1 VSTVDPAETT
11 TAVDMTGHTDIVEPV
26 DVTDR
31 TTGGPS
37 LRIDDL
43 CRRIRTY
50 LNTDQIRQVRRAY
63 RFSAEAH
70 EGQTRKSGEPY
81 VQHPLEVAGILA
93 EMHMDHE
100 TLVAAMLHDVIE
112 DTLVAKEGIS
122 EEFGPEVAQIV
133 DGLSKLTQIEF
144 ESHAEAQAQNFQKM
158 LMAMADDIRVI
169 LVKLADRL
177 HNMRTLGALNP
188 EKRRRIARE
197 TLEIYAPI
205 AQRLGMNTIRLE
217 LEDLG
222 FQALYPLR
230 YGVLKRVIQK
240 IRGNRKEV
248 LAKIKNRIKR
258 QLRQEHL
265 VAHVVGR
272 EKHLYSVYKKM
283 REKHLHFSEVHDVYA
298 FRLIVDSVDTCY
310 RTLGVVHGLHK
321 PVPGTFKDYIAIP
334 KANGYQSLHTVLF
347 GPFGIPIEVQIR
359 TNEMDQVA
367 EAGIAA
373 HWLYKTGESA
383 AKSAHKR
390 ARDWL
395 RGVIEMQRNAG
406 NSQEFLENVKVD
418 LFPDEVYVFTPKG
431 EIMELP
437 RGATAVDLAYA
448 IHTDIGNTCVGCRID
463 RRLVPLRTQLRT
475 GESVEIVTAPG
486 ARPNPAWLNFVVT
499 GKARANIRHYLKN
512 MRQDEAATLGR
523 RMLNRELERF
533 ETSIDKLDPERLKNA
548 LKSFNLATLEDLLG
562 HIGLGVRPAPLV
574 VRALVPSAI
583 EDKPDAS
590 RRRARS
596 GNAPAPLLIH
606 GTEGM
611 VVTIPKC
618 CYPIP
623 GDPIMGFITAGR
635 GIVIHHPSCKNVVEF
650 RNAPD
655 KWVDVEWAPE
665 LNYEFSAEIVL
676 DVVNQRGVLATVA
689 AGCADQNANIEGI
702 ELSERD
708 EHYSNMR
715 LIVGVRD
722 RKHLADVIR
731 VLRGVKTVARVHRKR
746 A

>member
-1 VSTVDPAETT
+1 MSTT
-11 TAVDMTGHTDIVEPV
+11 TLQIEAPT
-26 DVTDR
+26 
-31 TTGGPS
+31 

-43 CRRIRTY
+43 CRRTRSY
-50 LNTDQIRQVRRAY
+50 LSGDQIKQVRHAY
-63 RFSAEAH
+63 RFGAEAH
-70 EGQTRKSGEPY
+70 EGQIRKSGEPFI
-81 VQHPLEVAGILA
+81 QHPLAVANILA

-112 DTLVAKEGIS
+112 DTPIVKDRIS
-122 EEFGPEVAQIV
+122 DEFGTEVAQIV

-169 LVKLADRL
+169 MVKLADRL
-177 HNMRTLGALNP
+177 HNMRTLGALGT
-188 EKRRRIARE
+188 EQRRRIARE

-205 AQRLGMNTIRLE
+205 AQRLGMNAIRLE
-217 LEDLG
+217 LEELG

-230 YGVLKRVIQK
+230 SRVLKDVVQK

-248 LAKIKNRIKR
+248 ITKIKNRIKR
-258 QLRQEHL
+258 YLRQEKL

-272 EKHLYSVYKKM
+272 EKHLYSIYKKM
-283 REKHLHFSEVHDVYA
+283 REKHLHFSEVNDVYA
-298 FRLIVDSVDTCY
+298 FRIIVDSVDTSY
-310 RTLGVVHGLHK
+310 RTLGVIHGLYK

-347 GPFGIPIEVQIR
+347 GPFGVPLEIQIR

-373 HWLYKTGESA
+373 HWLYKTGDSA

-390 ARDWL
+390 AREWM
-395 RGVIEMQRNAG
+395 RGVIEMQRQAG
-406 NSQEFLENVKVD
+406 DSQEFLENVKVD

-437 RGATAVDLAYA
+437 RGATAIDLAYA
-448 IHTDIGNTCVGCRID
+448 IRTDLGNTCVGCRID
-463 RRLVPLRTQLRT
+463 RRLVPLRTPLDT
-475 GESVEIVTAPG
+475 GQTVEIVTAPG

-499 GKARANIRHYLKN
+499 GKARANLRHFLKN
-512 MRQDEAATLGR
+512 LRQDEAITLGK
-523 RMLNRELERF
+523 RMLNRELEHLASAI
-533 ETSIDKLDPERLKNA
+533 EKLDEARVKAA
-548 LKSFNLATLEDLLG
+548 LKSFNLDSLDELLG
-562 HIGLGVRPAPLV
+562 DIGLGVRPAPLV
-574 VRALVPSAI
+574 ARALIGTSVDETGDTA
-583 EDKPDAS
+583 K
-590 RRRARS
+590 RRRKRQS
-596 GNAPAPLLIH
+596 VSDNAPGPLLIH

-623 GDPIMGFITAGR
+623 GDPIMGLLTAGR
-635 GIVIHHPSCKNVVEF
+635 GIVIHHPSCKNVIDF
-650 RNAPD
+650 RSAPD
-655 KWVDVEWAPE
+655 KWVDVEWASD
-665 LNYEFSAEIVL
+665 LDKEFSAEIVL

-715 LIVGVRD
+715 LIIGVRD
-722 RKHLADVIR
+722 RTHLANVLR
-731 VLRGVKTVARVHRKR
+731 VLRNVKTVARIHRKR

>member
-1 VSTVDPAETT
+1 MSTPTAELEPA
-11 TAVDMTGHTDIVEPV
+11 P
-26 DVTDR
+26 
-31 TTGGPS
+31 

-43 CRRIRTY
+43 CRRVRSY
-50 LNTDQIRQVRRAY
+50 LTPEQIKQLRHAY
-63 RFSAEAH
+63 RFGADAH

-81 VQHPLEVAGILA
+81 IQHPLAVASILA

-112 DTLVAKEGIS
+112 DTPVAKERIS
-122 EEFGPEVAQIV
+122 AEFGSEVAQIV

-188 EKRRRIARE
+188 EQRRRIARE
-197 TLEIYAPI
+197 TLDIYAPI
-205 AQRLGMNTIRLE
+205 AQRLGMNAIRLE
-217 LEDLG
+217 LEELG
-222 FQALYPLR
+222 FQALYPQR
-230 YGVLKRVIQK
+230 HAVLKRVLQK
-240 IRGNRKEV
+240 IRGNRTEV
-248 LAKIKNRIKR
+248 VTKIKNRIKR
-258 QLRQEHL
+258 HLRQEQL

-272 EKHLYSVYKKM
+272 EKHLYSIYKKM
-283 REKHLHFSEVHDVYA
+283 RQKHLHLSEVRDVYA
-298 FRLIVDSVDTCY
+298 FRIIVDSVDTCY
-310 RTLGVVHGLHK
+310 RTLGVIHGLYK

-347 GPFGIPIEVQIR
+347 GPFGVPIEVQIR

-373 HWLYKTGESA
+373 HWLYKSGDNA
-383 AKSAHKR
+383 ARSAHKR
-390 ARDWL
+390 AREWL
-395 RGVIEMQRNAG
+395 RGVIEMQRRAG
-406 NSQEFLENVKVD
+406 DSQEFLENVKVD

-463 RRLVPLRTQLRT
+463 RRLAPLRTRLKT
-475 GESVEIVTAPG
+475 GVTVEIVTAPG

-499 GKARANIRHYLKN
+499 GKARANIRHFLKN
-512 MRQDEAATLGR
+512 LRQDEARVLGK
-523 RMLNRELERF
+523 RMLERELEQLG
-533 ETSIDKLDPERLKNA
+533 TAIDALDPTRVQLA
-548 LKSFNLATLEDLLG
+548 LDSFNLRSMDELLAN
-562 HIGLGVRPAPLV
+562 IGLGVRPAPLV
-574 VRALVPSAI
+574 ARALASAPS
-583 EDKPDAS
+583 EESPERH
-590 RRRARS
+590 RRR
-596 GNAPAPLLIH
+596 GAPAGDAPGPLLIH

-618 CYPIP
+618 CHPIP

-635 GIVIHHPSCKNVVEF
+635 GIVIHHPACRNVVDF
-650 RNAPD
+650 RSAPD
-655 KWVDVEWAPE
+655 KWVDVEWAPN
-665 LNYEFSAEIVL
+665 LDREFSAEIVL

-689 AGCADQNANIEGI
+689 AGCADQSANIEGI

-708 EHYSNMR
+708 EHYSKMR
-715 LIVGVRD
+715 LIIGVRD

-731 VLRGVKTVARVHRKR
+731 VLRNIKTVARVHRKR

>member
-1 VSTVDPAETT
+1 MQIEAPQ
-11 TAVDMTGHTDIVEPV
+11 
-26 DVTDR
+26 
-31 TTGGPS
+31 

-43 CRRIRTY
+43 CRRTRSY
-50 LNTDQIRQVRRAY
+50 LSNDQIKQVRRAY
-63 RFSAEAH
+63 RFGAEAH
-70 EGQTRKSGEPY
+70 EGQIRKSGEPY
-81 VQHPLEVAGILA
+81 IQHPLEVANILA

-112 DTLVAKEGIS
+112 DTPVVKDRIS
-122 EEFGPEVAQIV
+122 DEFGAEVAEIV

-177 HNMRTLGALNP
+177 HNMRTLGALGAD
-188 EKRRRIARE
+188 KRRRIARE

-205 AQRLGMNTIRLE
+205 AQRLGMNAIRLE

-230 YGVLKRVIQK
+230 SRVLKKVVHK

-248 LAKIKNRIKR
+248 VTKIKNRIKR
-258 QLRQEHL
+258 YLRQEQL

-272 EKHLYSVYKKM
+272 EKHLYSIYKKM
-283 REKHLHFSEVHDVYA
+283 REKNLHFSEVHDVYA
-298 FRLIVDSVDTCY
+298 FRIIVDSVDTCY
-310 RTLGVVHGLHK
+310 RTLGVIHGLYK

-347 GPFGIPIEVQIR
+347 GPFGVPVEVQIR

-373 HWLYKTGESA
+373 HWLYKSGDSV

-390 ARDWL
+390 AREWL
-395 RGVIEMQRNAG
+395 RGVIEMQRQAG

-418 LFPDEVYVFTPKG
+418 LFPDEVYIFTPKG

-448 IHTDIGNTCVGCRID
+448 VHTDIGNTCVGCRID
-463 RRLVPLRTQLRT
+463 RRLAPLRTQLDT
-475 GESVEIVTAPG
+475 GQTVEIVTAPG
-486 ARPNPAWLNFVVT
+486 ARPNPAWLNFVIT
-499 GKARANIRHYLKN
+499 GKARANIRHFLKN
-512 MRQDEAATLGR
+512 LRQDEACTLGR
-523 RMLNRELERF
+523 RMLNRELEHLDSDLDR
-533 ETSIDKLDPERLKNA
+533 LDPARLKNA
-548 LKSFNLATLEDLLG
+548 LQSFSLAELDELLAD
-562 HIGLGVRPAPLV
+562 IGLGVRPAPLV
-574 VRALVPSAI
+574 ARTLVGTSADKTPQRAAT
-583 EDKPDAS
+583 
-590 RRRARS
+590 S
-596 GNAPAPLLIH
+596 GRKRKRGKDSPGPLLIH

-623 GDPIMGFITAGR
+623 GDPIMGFLTAGR
-635 GIVIHHPSCKNVVEF
+635 GIVIHHPSCKNVIDF
-650 RNAPD
+650 RSAPD
-655 KWVDVEWAPE
+655 KWVDVEWADE
-665 LNYEFSAEIVL
+665 LDREFSAEIVL
-676 DVVNQRGVLATVA
+676 EVMNQRGVLATVA
-689 AGCADQNANIEGI
+689 AGCSDQSANIEGI

-708 EHYSNMR
+708 EHHSTMR
-715 LIVGVRD
+715 LVIGVRD

-731 VLRGVKTVARVHRKR
+731 VLRGVKTVSRVHRKR

>member
-1 VSTVDPAETT
+1 MSTVEPLAQET
-11 TAVDMTGHTDIVEPV
+11 
-26 DVTDR
+26 
-31 TTGGPS
+31 S

-43 CRRIRTY
+43 CRRTRSY
-50 LNTDQIRQVRRAY
+50 LSADEIKQVRRAY
-63 RFSAEAH
+63 HFSAAAH
-70 EGQTRKSGEPY
+70 EGQKRQSGEPY

-112 DTLVAKEGIS
+112 DTLVAKERIS
-122 EEFGPEVAQIV
+122 EEFGAEVAQIV

-144 ESHAEAQAQNFQKM
+144 ESHAEAQARNFQKM

-177 HNMRTLGALNP
+177 HNMRTLGALKP

-205 AQRLGMNTIRLE
+205 AQRLGMNAIRLE
-217 LEDLG
+217 LEDHG

-230 YGVLKRVIQK
+230 HGVLKRVIQK

-248 LAKIKNRIKR
+248 IAKIKNRIKR
-258 QLRQEHL
+258 QLRQEQL

-272 EKHLYSVYKKM
+272 EKHLYSIYKKM

-310 RTLGVVHGLHK
+310 RTLGVVHGLYK

-395 RGVIEMQRNAG
+395 RGVIEMQRRAG

-437 RGATAVDLAYA
+437 RGATAIDLAYA
-448 IHTDIGNTCVGCRID
+448 IHTDIGNSCVGCRID

-512 MRQDEAATLGR
+512 MHQDEACALGR

-533 ETSIDKLDPERLKNA
+533 ETSIDALDPERLDHA
-548 LKSFNLATLEDLLG
+548 LKSFNLASLDDLLG
-562 HIGLGVRPAPLV
+562 DIGLGIRPAPLV
-574 VRALVPSAI
+574 ARALVPSVI
-583 EDKPDAS
+583 EDKS
-590 RRRARS
+590 ESTRRRKR
-596 GNAPAPLLIH
+596 NETVPAPLLIH

-623 GDPIMGFITAGR
+623 GDPIMGFLTAGR

-655 KWVDVEWAPE
+655 RWVDVEWAPD
-665 LNYEFSAEIVL
+665 LHYEFSAEIVL
-676 DVVNQRGVLATVA
+676 DVANQRGVLATVA
-689 AGCADQNANIEGI
+689 AGCADQSANIEGI

-708 EHYSNMR
+708 EHYSHMR

-731 VLRGVKTVARVHRKR
+731 VLRNIKTVVRVHRKR